1 MPFSTTSL
9 ISFNRTAL
17 PGDVAGRWNLLTTF
31 LYPAPKSIGWFTS
44 TKAHISENL
53 SFMLIFKIS

>member
-31 LYPAPKSIGWFTS
+31 LYPAPKSIGGFTYFLVLFLL
-44 TKAHISENL
+44 KNQVL
-53 SFMLIFKIS
+53 